1 MKKIKKESFIE
12 IRNTYKRFISILIIS
27 LLGVGFF
34 AGIKATS
41 PDMQKTADTYFDK
54 TNMMDIEVLS
64 TLGITD
70 EDITEIEKIEGVSDA
85 EGAYSKD
92 IVVEVESE
100 NYVIKMLSIGDINQ
114 ALLKEG
120 RMPERDDECI
130 VEAEFLTATGKQIG
144 DKIILKED
152 EEIKNTELEIV
163 GTVTSPLYIDR
174 ERGSTKLGSGKIN
187 YYILVPKELFAM
199 DVFTEMYLTVE
210 GTKELLCFE
219 EEYEEKIEQVTE
231 KIEQIAEERKQ
242 ARYEEIVS
250 EARKELDKA
259 KQELEEET
267 QKANQEIEDAK
278 KQIENAKKELEQSEK
293 EINQNKQNANQE
305 FKTAEERIQ
314 SANEEIETQE
324 KQLQEAQEKV
334 NSQYGSIEN
343 AITELENN
351 RQELQNAIEKL
362 QESKTALESSKT
374 EIIQSIENLKIQLE
388 NTIDEE
394 QKKIIEQ
401 QIQGL
406 EESNQQLET
415 NYKKLSEQL
424 EACNNNMSLLASSIQ
439 EIQELQN
446 GIKSISDAKIE
457 IQNQAKQLQE
467 TKTAT
472 MNQIE
477 NAIQKIDEGKE
488 EIAESEKTLEEETQ
502 KAEEE
507 IQKAQTEIDNAEDD
521 IKNLEKPEW
530 YILDRNSNIG
540 YINYSQDT
548 ERIANIGKVF
558 PIVFFIVA
566 ALISLNSMT
575 RMVEEQRGQ
584 IGLLKALGYNKFQIA
599 SKYILYAFLATVI
612 GGILGMF
619 IGFRLLPDII
629 FDMYKMMYALPD
641 IILEFNMEYAIT
653 GLGFAILC
661 IVGATIYSCTK
672 ELKEVPAILMR
683 PKAPKMGKRVLL
695 ERIPILWSHLKFTQ
709 KVTVRNIFRY
719 KKRFL
724 MTIIGICG
732 CTGLI
737 VAGFGLRDSISS
749 MIPEQYGEIF
759 KYSIQISIKDEIK
772 REDIDNFVQNLPEE
786 IQNIDNQINGIELL
800 KTGMQSGSIEKN
812 GKSVDVQIIVPEN
825 AETMEKFIRLKN
837 NKETYQLA
845 ENEIVLT
852 EKAAKLLNV
861 KIGDEVILNNADNIE
876 KTVKIGKITENYL
889 MHYIYMTKETYKQ
902 IYEENIRYNAVLV
915 NMQEITEQQE
925 DNLAEKL
932 LEAKEEISS
941 ITFTST
947 ASGYF
952 DDVMNNMNF
961 IVWILIVAAG
971 LLAFVVLYNLANV
984 NISERIRELATIKV
998 LGFYDGEVY
1007 KYIARESIILTIIGI
1022 IIGLVAGYFLNLY
1035 ILQTCELD
1043 MLMFVKKVEWPSY
1056 ALAVIITTV
1065 FTIIVNIITY
1075 FALKKI
1081 DMIESLKSVE

>member
-100 NYVIKMLSIGDINQ
+100 NYVIKMLSIGDINK
-114 ALLKEG
+114 ASLKEG
-120 RMPERDDECI
+120 RMPEKDSECL
-130 VEAEFLTATGKQIG
+130 VETEFLAVTGKHIG
-144 DKIILKED
+144 DKITLNED
-152 EEIKNTELEIV
+152 EEIKETELEIV

-174 ERGSTKLGSGKIN
+174 ERGSTKLGSGKID
-187 YYILVPKELFAM
+187 YYILAPKELFTI
-199 DVFTEMYLTVE
+199 DVYTEIYLTVE
-210 GTKELLCFE
+210 GTKELSCFE
-219 EEYEEKIEQVTE
+219 EEYEEKITQVTG
-231 KIEQIAEERKQ
+231 KIEQIAEERKE

-250 EARKELDKA
+250 EARQELDKA
-259 KQELEEET
+259 KQELEEES

-278 KQIENAKKELEQSEK
+278 KQIENAKEELEQSEK
-293 EINQNKQNANQE
+293 EVNQNKQKANQE

-314 SANEEIETQE
+314 TANEELVNQE

-334 NSQYGSIEN
+334 NSEYGSIEN
-343 AITELENN
+343 AIVELENN
-351 RQELQNAIEKL
+351 KQELQSVIDKL
-362 QESKTALESSKT
+362 QESKKILETSKT
-374 EIIQSIENLKIQLE
+374 EINQTIEGLKVQLE
-388 NTIDEE
+388 NTTDEE
-394 QKKIIEQ
+394 QKNIIEQ
-401 QIQGL
+401 QLQKL
-406 EESNQQLET
+406 EESAQQIEANYEKLLEQEESCNSNMNLLET
-415 NYKKLSEQL
+415 
-424 EACNNNMSLLASSIQ
+424 SIQ

-446 GIKSISDAKIE
+446 GIKSISDAKAE
-457 IQNQAKQLQE
+457 IQNQLKQLQE
-467 TKTAT
+467 TKNAT

-477 NAIQKIDEGKE
+477 NAIQKIEDGKE
-488 EIAESEKTLEEETQ
+488 EIAESEKTLEEEIQ
-502 KAEEE
+502 KAAEE

-521 IKNLEKPEW
+521 IKNLERPEW

-540 YINYSQDT
+540 YVNYSQDT

-629 FDMYKMMYALPD
+629 FDMYKMMYTLPD
-641 IILEFNMEYAIT
+641 IILEFNIEYAVT
-653 GLGFAILC
+653 GLGFAIVC
-661 IVGATIYSCTK
+661 IVGATIYSCSK

-724 MTIIGICG
+724 MTIVGICG

-772 REDIDNFVQNLPEE
+772 REDIDTFAQSLPEE
-786 IQNIDNQINGIELL
+786 IQNIDNQVDGIELL

-812 GKSVDVQIIVPEN
+812 GKTVDVQIIVPED
-825 AETMEKFIRLKN
+825 AEAMEKFICLRN
-837 NKETYQLA
+837 NKETYKLA

-852 EKAAKLLNV
+852 EKAAKLLDV
-861 KIGDEVILNNADNIE
+861 KIGDEILLNNADNIE

-902 IYEENIRYNAVLV
+902 IYEENVRYNTILV

-932 LEAKEEISS
+932 LENKEEISS

-947 ASGYF
+947 ASGFF

-961 IVWILIVAAG
+961 VVWILIVAAG

-1056 ALAVIITTV
+1056 LLAVAITTV
-1065 FTIIVNIITY
+1065 FTVIVNIITY
-1075 FALKKI
+1075 FALKRI
-1081 DMIESLKSVE
+1081 NMIESLKSVE